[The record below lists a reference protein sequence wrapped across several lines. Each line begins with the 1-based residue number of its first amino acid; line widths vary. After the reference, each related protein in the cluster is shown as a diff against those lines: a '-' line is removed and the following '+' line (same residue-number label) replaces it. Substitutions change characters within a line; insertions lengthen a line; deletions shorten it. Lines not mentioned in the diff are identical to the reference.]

1 MASFTSS
8 APYLRAVVIGAGI
21 IGASI
26 TYWLA
31 RRGMNV
37 TVVERQQPATGAT
50 RRFFAWINSGANPPA
65 SYHDLNRRS
74 LEMWSR
80 FAGELGQYRGR
91 RPNFGETGTAAAK
104 LGVPQSCNWRI

>member
-1 MASFTSS
+1 MAGFTSS

-31 RRGMNV
+31 RRGVNV

-50 RRFFAWINSGANPPA
+50 RRFFA
-65 SYHDLNRRS
+65 
-74 LEMWSR
+74 
-80 FAGELGQYRGR
+80 
-91 RPNFGETGTAAAK
+91 
-104 LGVPQSCNWRI
+104 